1 MRFTTITAASAVF
14 ATATLAQQ
22 PYSTWM
28 ADSFIERGIEADRYY
43 YTAVFYRALEFVYN
57 KTGNTTYHDTIKTSV
72 DSIILPNNTLNHWNY
87 SEHDLD
93 DVRVGTTLLY
103 LYQSEGDEKY
113 KATADWLKD
122 WLDIQA
128 RNPLGGFWHK
138 VWMTQSPKIHVLGT
152 EADLCLGSKVSQP
165 DV

>member
-1 MRFTTITAASAVF
+1 MRWSTLTLACLSAAAP
-14 ATATLAQQ
+14 TLAQQ

-28 ADSFIERGIEADRYY
+28 ADSFIERGLEADRYY
-43 YTAVFYRALEFVYN
+43 DTAVFYRALEYVYN
-57 KTGNTTYHDTIKTSV
+57 KTDNATYYDTIKSSI
-72 DSIILPNNTLNHWNY
+72 DSIILPNNTLNEWDY

-93 DVRVGTTLLY
+93 DIRVGTTILY
-103 LYQSEGDEKY
+103 LWLSEGDEKY

-138 VWMTQSPKIHVLGT
+138 DPKYPNQMCKY
-152 EADLCLGSKVSQP
+152 EAGMNALRKRALR
-165 DV
+165 